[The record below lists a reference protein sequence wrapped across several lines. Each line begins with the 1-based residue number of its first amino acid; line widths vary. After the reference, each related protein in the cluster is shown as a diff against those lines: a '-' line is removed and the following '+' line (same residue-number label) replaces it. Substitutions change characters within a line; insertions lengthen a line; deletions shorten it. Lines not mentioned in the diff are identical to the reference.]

1 MAQYHAGSFKKKTG
15 GMRKPHHKKK
25 KYEMGGVW
33 VRTKVGEEKQLTS
46 KTRGGRIKCKLGS
59 AQFVNLTDK
68 DTKKCVRSKITGII
82 SNTANPHYVR
92 RGFLT
97 AGAVVSTDHGNARI
111 TSRPGQDGSLN
122 AVLLKK

>member
-1 MAQYHAGSFKKKTG
+1 
-15 GMRKPHHKKK
+15 MRKPHHKKK